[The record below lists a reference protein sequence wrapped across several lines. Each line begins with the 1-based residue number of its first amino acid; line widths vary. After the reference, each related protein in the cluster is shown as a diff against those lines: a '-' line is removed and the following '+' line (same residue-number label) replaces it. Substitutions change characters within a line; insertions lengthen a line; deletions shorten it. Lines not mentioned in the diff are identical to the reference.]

1 MGGSIRPEGAEE
13 GAAAVVEA
21 AMATVPCAIMQVAG
35 IGVDAP
41 GCSGA
46 NGVAANADDA
56 AGAEAAYMVRGA
68 PAQFREERGDAQH
81 PDLVAYSSALWA
93 CLGDPAEALAAVG
106 GG

>member
-1 MGGSIRPEGAEE
+1 MQPEGAEE
-13 GAAAVVEA
+13 EADAVVEA
-21 AMATVPCAIMQVAG
+21 AIATVPGAVMQVAG
-35 IGVDAP
+35 VGVEAP
-41 GCSGA
+41 VCSGA
-46 NGVAANADDA
+46 NGAAANADDA

-81 PDLVAYSSALWA
+81 PDLVAYNSALWA